1 MTKFDCAA
9 VCALMDQYQLE
20 MVEADVPRPQPAPVG
35 VGGGSREWN
44 FLRWVDLNRLIHTAF
59 CNVEMPSWGVRGSWQ
74 PFRVASQDCLP
85 CDSMVFMPQKLLAK
99 HHCCES
105 MTPAG
110 VYACNATQCVL
121 FYSMLILFESLV
133 LCVRI
138 ANMYMVCTVRMQCG
152 VCLWCVYIYIYG
164 MYMVS
169 KKFPGMWW
177 YVMACNGMMCNVM
190 EGNVMHV
197 CVLCNGCNGYCGH
210 WWNARNGCTGY
221 NACTECTECN
231 VCNVHCNV

>member
-1 MTKFDCAA
+1 MRRAWVLAA
-9 VCALMDQYQLE
+9 LSSSK
-20 MVEADVPRPQPAPVG
+20 PRLFAM
-35 VGGGSREWN
+35 W
-44 FLRWVDLNRLIHTAF
+44 LN
-59 CNVEMPSWGVRGSWQ
+59 
-74 PFRVASQDCLP
+74 
-85 CDSMVFMPQKLLAK
+85 
-99 HHCCES
+99 
-105 MTPAG
+105 G
-110 VYACNATQCVL
+110 VYASEASCKTPLLRKHDSCRCVCMQCYAMRSIL
-121 FYSMLILFESLV
+121 FYAYSLWVSCIVCTYCKYVYGMYGTNAMWSMF
-133 LCVRI
+133 
-138 ANMYMVCTVRMQCG
+138 MVC
-152 VCLWCVYIYIYG
+152 IYIYG